1 MYSELIINSNYLVNI
16 NDVYTSGFSINFLEF
31 LSILAIISSILVIT
45 NKNPILSVLFLISLF
60 LTISIYLI
68 MIGLNFIGISY
79 LLVYIGAVSMLF
91 LFILMLIDIR
101 VSELHADNNN
111 SLFLSFVIGIL
122 FYFITTSNTIINI
135 YDMFLYNFLNSI
147 DDSVFSIIPNN
158 WDGFIVD
165 NYDIISIGNV
175 LYTNFSIWLI
185 ISSLILLLAMVGAII
200 ININR
205 NTE

>member
-158 WDGFIVD
+158 
-165 NYDIISIGNV
+165 
-175 LYTNFSIWLI
+175 
-185 ISSLILLLAMVGAII
+185 
-200 ININR
+200 
-205 NTE
+205 